1 MSWTQVSYLYD
12 GSLAGFFT
20 CVFEAYT
27 HREEPADFTPFDQAC
42 ASFYAQ
48 RSIETD
54 RAKAQRVYRSLEQNW
69 AERARTG
76 CCGVSLPACRTGSC
90 GCGGSSAWGISGPRL
105 YPGPDPSGGRP
116 GTQGSSGPQQ

>member
-1 MSWTQVSYLYD
+1 MSWTHVSYLYD
-12 GSLAGFFT
+12 GSLAGFLT

-54 RAKAQRVYRSLEQNW
+54 RAKAQRVYRSLEQKLG
-69 AERARTG
+69 RTG
-76 CCGVSLPACRTGSC
+76 KDWLLRGFLTCLSGALAVAVPPPGVSA
-90 GCGGSSAWGISGPRL
+90 GPRL
-105 YPGPDPSGGRP
+105 HPGPDPSGGKP
-116 GTQGSSGPQQ
+116 GTQGSSGP